1 MRADNVVD
9 VGRGMA
15 CYGYYHTKLRPEA
28 CAGVPISCRRVR
40 SCNRPLPVQLERL
53 LDNLALDVEAFALC
67 RVASGWRLR
76 LPALDWVTFHF
87 VVRGQGEAHGGSECR
102 TLAPGSV
109 VLVPPQQVHS
119 IQCGPPPHAE
129 RGLGGNRS
137 WAGLPE
143 HLAGPGDEA
152 SMLVLCGRAQVVY
165 GGGVGVFD
173 QLHTIL
179 AMDFAGEPRVGRL
192 FEAMLGEVRSP
203 RPGSRAMISALMDE
217 FLVHAFR
224 RLSAAPG
231 EPTPWLDALEASSL
245 RPAVNAMLERPEDP
259 HTVATLAELCFM
271 SRSTFA
277 RRFKESFGH
286 PPMEYLRGIR
296 LRHAA
301 RLLRQRPRPPVAVV
315 ARRVG
320 FESRSQFSRAF
331 KALFHTAP
339 SNYGVRTATGG
350 NGPIPQTEE
359 SVT

>member
-1 MRADNVVD
+1 MVLPLQLVTGGVRRSPHLVP
-9 VGRGMA
+9 
-15 CYGYYHTKLRPEA
+15 TRPIIQQA
-28 CAGVPISCRRVR
+28 T
-40 SCNRPLPVQLERL
+40 LPMHLERL

-87 VVRGQGEAHGGSECR
+87 VVRGRGEARGGSECR

-109 VLVPPQQVHS
+109 VLVPPKQVHS
-119 IQCGPPPHAE
+119 IQSGPPPHAE
-129 RGLGGNRS
+129 RGLGGSRS

-143 HLAGPGDEA
+143 HLAGPEDDA
-152 SMLVLCGRAQVVY
+152 NMLVVCGRAQVLY
-165 GGGVGVFD
+165 GGVVGVFD
-173 QLHTIL
+173 QLHEIL
-179 AMDFAGEPRVGRL
+179 AMDFADEPRVSRL
-192 FEAMLGEVRSP
+192 FETMLGEVQSP

-224 RLSAAPG
+224 RLSVASGDPI
-231 EPTPWLDALEASSL
+231 PWLDVLEASAL
-245 RPAVNAMLERPEDP
+245 RPAVGAMLERPEDP

-301 RLLRQRPRPPVAVV
+301 RLLRQRPRPAVAVV
-315 ARRVG
+315 AKRVG

-331 KALFHTAP
+331 KELFHAAP
-339 SNYGVRTATGG
+339 SEYEARVVPGGDSATSLAR
-350 NGPIPQTEE
+350 E
-359 SVT
+359 SVR